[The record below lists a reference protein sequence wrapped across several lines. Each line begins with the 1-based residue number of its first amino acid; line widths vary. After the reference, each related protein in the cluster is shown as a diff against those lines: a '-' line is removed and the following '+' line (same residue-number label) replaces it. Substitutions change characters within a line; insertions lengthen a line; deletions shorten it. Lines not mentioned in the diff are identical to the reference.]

1 VAAVKVLAA
10 RRLGA
15 SAAALAFALL
25 VAASIGAFFV
35 TTRLK
40 RSSPVVQRLSF
51 ERYVSPNGDGRHDTA
66 RISFRIKR
74 DDEVT
79 VAIVDENGDE
89 VRTLAGDRQLDKGLQ
104 RFRWNG
110 RLQSGDIAPDG
121 EYRVR
126 VGLRHAGRSVLSPR
140 RIFVDTDPP
149 NPVVRYVSP
158 DSISPDGAGGGE
170 RARLRFDGPTRV
182 PPTLLV
188 YRTDAATPRLV
199 ARRTGR
205 RGSNTLTWDGRIG
218 PAGSDRSAA
227 TGNYVLVV
235 RVQDAA
241 GNIGPR
247 GLPPTRRRFGGHP
260 GVRVSY
266 ASAVAP
272 LESVR
277 AGSRA
282 RFVVRTDGRRYRWR
296 VRRLGSSRSLA
307 RGRSGRTRLAVRIPR
322 VRSGLFLL
330 ELRVGGHRYR
340 TPFAVQS
347 RRGWRVLV
355 VLPAATWQARNP
367 LDANGDGFSDV
378 LPEDRQVSLRR
389 PFGGSGL
396 PPGLTARDA
405 PVLLFLDRNRLRY
418 DITTDL
424 ALTGPGARPAVR
436 YDGIL
441 FSGAP
446 HFFPQRSGRLLRAYL
461 EAGGRVAWIGAGG
474 FRRPT
479 VQEAGTLALRP
490 ARGRRNL
497 FGEVLHD
504 ERGGGLLTVLGDR
517 IEFFR
522 GVGGAFGPFPA
533 LEESARPPRGARVLA
548 SAGREAERPALSVY
562 RVGQGVVARLGVE
575 GFGRRASASPDV
587 ARIMRRTWNLLSR

>member
-1 VAAVKVLAA
+1 
-10 RRLGA
+10 
-15 SAAALAFALL
+15 
-25 VAASIGAFFV
+25 
-35 TTRLK
+35 
-40 RSSPVVQRLSF
+40 
-51 ERYVSPNGDGRHDTA
+51 
-66 RISFRIKR
+66 
-74 DDEVT
+74 
-79 VAIVDENGDE
+79 VAIVDEDGEE
-89 VRTLAGDRQLDKGLQ
+89 VRTLVRDRQVEKGRQ
-104 RFRWNG
+104 RFRWDG
-110 RLQSGDIAPDG
+110 RVHGGDIAPDG

-126 VGLRHAGRSVLSPR
+126 VGLRHAGRSVVSPR
-140 RIFVDTDPP
+140 RLFVDTDPP
-149 NPVVRYVSP
+149 SPVVRYVSP

-170 RARLRFDGPTRV
+170 QARLRFDGPTRV
-182 PPTLLV
+182 PPILLV
-188 YRTDAATPRLV
+188 YRTDTAVPRLV
-199 ARRTGR
+199 ARRKGR
-205 RGSNTLTWDGRIG
+205 SGSNSLSWDGRVG
-218 PAGSDRSAA
+218 PEGGDRGAA
-227 TGNYVLVV
+227 SGNYVLVV

-241 GNIGPR
+241 GNVGPR

-266 ASAVAP
+266 VSAVAP
-272 LESVR
+272 IEPVR

-282 RFVVRTDGRRYRWR
+282 RFVVRTDGRRYLWR

-307 RGRSGRTRLAVRIPR
+307 RGRSRRTRLAVRIPR
-322 VRSGLFLL
+322 GRSGLFFL
-330 ELRVGGHRYR
+330 ELRVAGRRYR

-367 LDANGDGFSDV
+367 LDADGDGFSDV
-378 LPEDRQVSLRR
+378 LPEDREVPLGR
-389 PFGGSGL
+389 PFAGSGL
-396 PPGLTARDA
+396 PPGLIARDA

-424 ALTGPGARPAVR
+424 ALAGPRARPAIR

-446 HFFPQRSGRLLRAYL
+446 HFFPARSGELLRAYL
-461 EAGGRVAWIGAGG
+461 AAGGRIAWIGTGG

-479 VQEAGTLALRP
+479 TQKAGKLAL
-490 ARGRRNL
+490 AASRGRRNL

-533 LEESARPPRGARVLA
+533 LEEAARPPRRARVLA
-548 SAGREAERPALSVY
+548 SAGREAARPALSVY
-562 RVGQGVVARLGVE
+562 RLGQGVVARVGVE
-575 GFGRRASASPDV
+575 GFGQASTSSPDV
-587 ARIMRRTWNLLSR
+587 ARIMRRIWNLLSR